1 MSLSYAIVRRSSVD
15 NVTRYA
21 VWKSLDRGA
30 TREYLQDDGADAL
43 FTDLKLARRAMNAW
57 LDQDNKKAKA

>member
-1 MSLSYAIVRRSSVD
+1 MSLSYAIVRRSSGD

-21 VWKSLDRGA
+21 VWKSLNRCA

-57 LDQDNKKAKA
+57 LDQDNKRAKA

>member
-1 MSLSYAIVRRSSVD
+1 MSLSYAIVRRSSGD

-21 VWKSLDRGA
+21 VWKSLNRGA

-57 LDQDNKKAKA
+57 LDQDNKRAKA